1 MSTNA
6 ISYEDYKKLLAAG
19 QKYVAQQQAADPE
32 WASFLQRAAATSVE
46 NAGELG
52 ASPTTD
58 YWAKYM
64 TTLSPQQALGF
75 QQNMADSKSWT
86 DQVGS
91 VLKYAIPAAVG
102 GAGLAATGL
111 LGTGLQAAVGGAPLG
126 SVGGAAAAAP
136 AASAGLMGEA
146 ASASLPLWDTGVGG
160 LFGSQAAIDSAMT
173 SAGWFPGASMAAG
186 TGAAG
191 GLMLGDLLP
200 AAYQS
205 VLGSAGGGTLLDK
218 IINKAPELL
227 KQGGNLLGG
236 ASGGGGFGGASLGLG
251 GGGAPGPGYKAPT
264 MPAMPQFKAASG
276 LADLVRNMGPR
287 QVRPLRP
294 LGLLGE

>member
-1 MSTNA
+1 
-6 ISYEDYKKLLAAG
+6 
-19 QKYVAQQQAADPE
+19 
-32 WASFLQRAAATSVE
+32 
-46 NAGELG
+46 
-52 ASPTTD
+52 
-58 YWAKYM
+58 
-64 TTLSPQQALGF
+64 
-75 QQNMADSKSWT
+75 
-86 DQVGS
+86 
-91 VLKYAIPAAVG
+91 
-102 GAGLAATGL
+102 
-111 LGTGLQAAVGGAPLG
+111 
-126 SVGGAAAAAP
+126 
-136 AASAGLMGEA
+136 
-146 ASASLPLWDTGVGG
+146 
-160 LFGSQAAIDSAMT
+160 MT

-186 TGAAG
+186 TGAAS

-205 VLGSAGGGTLLDK
+205 VLGSAGGGSLLDK
-218 IINKAPELL
+218 VINKAPELL

-236 ASGGGGFGGASLGLG
+236 AAGGTGGGLGGSLGF